1 MTLGRVIR
9 LHSFHAMTFAE
20 MLLLIAGGT
29 GIYFLLRPLQ
39 RWLEAY
45 LIRRFAVRRPRLRRP
60 KIDVTDFTSY
70 DSSRKDDH
78 T

>member
-1 MTLGRVIR
+1 
-9 LHSFHAMTFAE
+9 MTFAE

-39 RWLEAY
+39 RSIEIY
-45 LIRRFAVRRPRLRRP
+45 LIRKFFAHHPRPGRP
-60 KIDVTDFTSY
+60 WIDATDITSRE
-70 DSSRKDDH
+70 SSRKEDDR